1 MDHAHHFPHTA
12 GDAHSHHGRRV
23 SLERIAFMA
32 TLHCLAGCAIGEVAG
47 MVLGT
52 ALGWG
57 NLETIALATALAFVS
72 GYALTMVPLLRAG
85 YGARAATRLA
95 LAADT
100 ASITV
105 MEIVDNLL
113 MWMIPGAMDAS
124 LDSWLFWGSLGL
136 ALFVAGVVAYPINR
150 WLIARGRGHAL
161 VHAQH

>member
-1 MDHAHHFPHTA
+1 MDNAHHLPHTA
-12 GDAHSHHGRRV
+12 SDAHSHHGRSV
-23 SLERIAFMA
+23 SLERVAFMA

-57 NLETIALATALAFVS
+57 NLETIALAIALAFVS

-85 YGARAATRLA
+85 YGFGAATRLA

-124 LDSWLFWGSLGL
+124 LDSAPWMRPSTRGCSGAAW
-136 ALFVAGVVAYPINR
+136 VWR
-150 WLIARGRGHAL
+150 WPSPVWRPTRSTGG
-161 VHAQH
+161 